1 MIGWLG
7 EPLVHNPQREVG
19 RLHLKGV
26 AIRHRGRRC
35 SMGALTLEE
44 RRRVFL
50 SRQQQASRQQLARL
64 TVPVTVPESALRR
77 RRLAAIL
84 KSAMI
89 AALLATGWFTVH
101 VVEFRLPPSMAEV
114 LPRA

>member
-50 SRQQQASRQQLARL
+50 SRQQANRQQIARL
-64 TVPVTVPESALRR
+64 TAPVTVPESALRR

-84 KSAMI
+84 KTAMI